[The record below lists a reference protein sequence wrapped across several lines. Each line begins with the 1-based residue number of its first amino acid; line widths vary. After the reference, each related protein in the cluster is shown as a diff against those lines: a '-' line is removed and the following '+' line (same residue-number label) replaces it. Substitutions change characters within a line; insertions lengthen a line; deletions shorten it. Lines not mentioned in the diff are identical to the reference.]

1 MYKHRLTQLRYGRAC
16 VGAAGGPS
24 LAKHR
29 TWKMTM
35 ESERA
40 FHLERAE
47 QCRKMAAEAPD
58 PAVRSLHEQLAQF
71 HEAEAWRQ
79 LPEVAANEVKV

>member
-1 MYKHRLTQLRYGRAC
+1 
-16 VGAAGGPS
+16 
-24 LAKHR
+24 
-29 TWKMTM
+29 MTV

-58 PAVRSLHEQLAQF
+58 PAVRRLHEQLAEF
-71 HEAEAWRQ
+71 HEAEAGRQ
-79 LPEVAANEVKV
+79 TPALAANGEQS

>member
-1 MYKHRLTQLRYGRAC
+1 MSGE
-16 VGAAGGPS
+16 GD
-24 LAKHR
+24 
-29 TWKMTM
+29 
-35 ESERA
+35 RA

-71 HEAEAWRQ
+71 HEAEARRY
-79 LPEVAANEVKV
+79 LPELAANEDHA